1 MRPGKRLSVQA
12 RHDLLVMDWESRY
25 PLTKRRCSL
34 PSMVPGGRGRQFDTD
49 EEDEDLERSPQGTKR
64 RFTEFECPTCSAHN
78 PVGDAF
84 GNGDDVFC
92 GFCGQSFVALVD
104 EDGALRLKET

>member
-1 MRPGKRLSVQA
+1 
-12 RHDLLVMDWESRY
+12 
-25 PLTKRRCSL
+25 
-34 PSMVPGGRGRQFDTD
+34 MVPGGRGKEFDSD
-49 EEDEDLERSPQGTKR
+49 DEDDDEDVARAAQGHRR

-92 GFCGQSFVALVD
+92 GYCGQSFVALVD

>member
-1 MRPGKRLSVQA
+1 MPGWPSRNPLSA
-12 RHDLLVMDWESRY
+12 PAK
-25 PLTKRRCSL
+25 PLYSPAKVTG
-34 PSMVPGGRGRQFDTD
+34 GGRGKHFDVDDDDD
-49 EEDEDLERSPQGTKR
+49 ELTKAAPGKKR
-64 RFTEFECPTCSAHN
+64 RLTEFECPTCSAHN

-92 GFCGQSFVALVD
+92 GYCGQSFVALID